1 MAIKL
6 ITHDRIVHAD
16 DTFAAAILR
25 IAHGEA
31 VIQRT
36 RDPAVLQSAAGAPDT
51 FLLDVGGQFDPARRL
66 FDHHQP
72 DGAGFRNPAQ
82 SEWPYATA
90 GLVWKYYGAQA
101 VRNLH
106 PSLDEQGVAEIVQH
120 IDDTM
125 LKYID
130 AIDCGVRL
138 KHSGPSLSAII
149 GSFNNTWFERE
160 DDVFPLVLQLA
171 EVILSNFVK
180 RYAGKVF
187 AREKVRQSEQRSDGR
202 ILVLDTCLPWVT
214 VVAEEMPDV
223 KFVVYPVPE
232 SDTSKSTQWQLR
244 AAVNSDRDM
253 TPRIKLP
260 QRWGGL
266 ERHSLSR
273 VCGEREAV
281 FCHRSLHLAGAQSLD
296 AALYMA
302 DSAIREQ
309 TRSAELQAA

>member
-1 MAIKL
+1 MTIKL

-25 IAHGEA
+25 IAHGNAIIE
-31 VIQRT
+31 RT
-36 RDPAVLQSAAGAPDT
+36 RDPEILQSAAGAPDT
-51 FLLDVGGQFDPARRL
+51 FLLDVGGQFDPERRL

-72 DGAGFRNPAQ
+72 EGAGFRNKEQ

-106 PSLDEQGVAEIVQH
+106 PSLDEEGVAEIVQH

-130 AIDCGVRL
+130 AVDCGVRL

-149 GSFNNTWFERE
+149 GSFNSTWYERE

-187 AREKVRQSEQRSDGR
+187 ARDKVRQSQQHLDGR

-223 KFVVYPVPE
+223 KFVVYPVP
-232 SDTSKSTQWQLR
+232 DADGTKPAQWQLR

-266 ERHSLSR
+266 ERTSLSR
-273 VCGEREAV
+273 ACGEREAV

-302 DSAIREQ
+302 ESAIREQ
-309 TRSAELQAA
+309 HRSAQLQAA